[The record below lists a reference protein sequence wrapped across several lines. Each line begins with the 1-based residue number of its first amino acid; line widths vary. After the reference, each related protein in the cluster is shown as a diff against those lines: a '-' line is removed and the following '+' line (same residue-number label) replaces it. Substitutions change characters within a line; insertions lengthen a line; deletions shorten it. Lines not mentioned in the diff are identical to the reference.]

1 MKQSCEQS
9 HKKIKT
15 RLVGDH
21 TGVHRGHIHYAV
33 VCSVVCDIMRGVGS
47 CYVGRGAVG
56 EARLSAKLYTN
67 KNTSC
72 WLS

>member
-1 MKQSCEQS
+1 M
-9 HKKIKT
+9 
-15 RLVGDH
+15 
-21 TGVHRGHIHYAV
+21 
-33 VCSVVCDIMRGVGS
+33 VCDIMRGVGP
-47 CYVGRGAVG
+47 CCVGRGAVG